1 MGNPSRSIQ
10 APGGTRGA
18 NQALIVI
25 FERDESLSGLLLGQL
40 RAQGYEGRTA
50 RTPVEVFDLIAR
62 YPVRLALVNLGQPAT
77 SRREF
82 WVALDA
88 QRFGRGVQVITY
100 SYVVPGVEPDLP
112 AGSGR
117 PDVEVR
123 GPQGISAL
131 IEAVRAKLPP
141 PPRETPDSSFLLGS
155 KTPGLSA
162 NGQPTPGPQ
171 PGLPP
176 TPLSGN
182 PPEYA
187 ARQQPIAGILD
198 LSHGGRNGQPSE
210 FLPLASSPGAS
221 RMNPADD
228 GWVPLVPEASPMNG
242 AAGQGAPP
250 WMNGRAEP
258 PAAPAGM
265 GASGWPGAGPRP
277 EPPGNSQMNGANSNG
292 ANGMRTPGADVLA
305 SGGAF
310 SPAMPM
316 GDLAA
321 LSDAINAL
329 AAAGAPGY
337 QHASAAA
344 KAMNGAQS
352 PGKEPDPWL
361 QGQSHAVQEMGAL
374 TGRSAG
380 NSYPVSA
387 PPGMPEERQAFGSLG
402 AVNQS
407 HQGGQPTERGAAET
421 LYMGQKAFVEL
432 GRAQES
438 RQQPQ
443 ESRSRTIAGNL
454 DEYEQERRAPVTA
467 MPGNGNQQPAASRRL
482 GEATGPAAN
491 ANQSASYQNQMLA
504 PIVAPGQVERSL
516 GNVLVEGQLVSQQ
529 RLEVAL
535 GIQRLLRGVDMDYR
549 LGEVLL
555 TFKFLTHDQLLA
567 ALLVSRGLVT
577 PAQVASL
584 GRIKQELHSIGMEYD
599 LENLLILFRMLSSE
613 QLREIRNEF
622 P

>member
-25 FERDESLSGLLLGQL
+25 FERDESLAGLLLGQL

-100 SYVVPGVEPDLP
+100 SYIVPGVEPDLP

-131 IEAVRAKLPP
+131 IEAVRAKVPP

-155 KTPGLSA
+155 RTPGLSA

-176 TPLSGN
+176 PPLSGN

-198 LSHGGRNGQPSE
+198 LSRGGRNGQPSE
-210 FLPLASSPGAS
+210 FLPLTSSPGAS

-228 GWVPLVPEASPMNG
+228 GWAPLVPEAPPMHG
-242 AAGQGAPP
+242 AAGQGAPQ
-250 WMNGRAEP
+250 WLNGRADP
-258 PAAPAGM
+258 PAASAGM
-265 GASGWPGAGPRP
+265 GASGWPGAVPRP
-277 EPPGNSQMNGANSNG
+277 EPPGNSQMNGANG
-292 ANGMRTPGADVLA
+292 LRAPGADALA

-337 QHASAAA
+337 QHAPPAASAL
-344 KAMNGAQS
+344 NGA
-352 PGKEPDPWL
+352 PMPAKEPDPWP

-374 TGRSAG
+374 PNRSPA

-387 PPGMPEERQAFGSLG
+387 PPGTPEERPAFGALDTLTHS
-402 AVNQS
+402 NQNS
-407 HQGGQPTERGAAET
+407 QPTERGAAET
-421 LYMGQKAFVEL
+421 LYMGQKAFAEL

-438 RQQPQ
+438 RQPPQ
-443 ESRSRTIAGNL
+443 ENRSRAIAGNL
-454 DEYEQERRAPVTA
+454 HEYQQERREPVTA
-467 MPGNGNQQPAASRRL
+467 VPGNGNQQPAASRRL
-482 GEATGPAAN
+482 GETLDPAAS

-535 GIQRLLRGVDMDYR
+535 GIQRLLRGIDMDYR

>member
-1 MGNPSRSIQ
+1 VQ

-40 RAQGYEGRTA
+40 RAQGYEGRPA

-100 SYVVPGVEPDLP
+100 RNVVPGVEPDLP

-123 GPQGISAL
+123 GPQGIGAL

-141 PPRETPDSSFLLGS
+141 PPRESPDSSFLLGARA
-155 KTPGLSA
+155 PDLSA
-162 NGQPTPGPQ
+162 NGQPTPGS
-171 PGLPP
+171 
-176 TPLSGN
+176 LSGN
-182 PPEYA
+182 PLETM
-187 ARQQPIAGILD
+187 ARQQPIAGVLD
-198 LSHGGRNGQPSE
+198 LSHGGRNGQPAE
-210 FLPLASSPGAS
+210 FLPLSGSPGVS
-221 RMNPADD
+221 RMNPADG
-228 GWVPLVPEASPMNG
+228 GWAPPMPGVPPLNG
-242 AAGQGAPP
+242 AAEQGAPQ

-258 PAAPAGM
+258 ALTPVGM
-265 GASGWPGAGPRP
+265 GGSGWPGVVPRP
-277 EPPGNSQMNGANSNG
+277 EPPGKSQMNGANGNG
-292 ANGMRTPGADVLA
+292 ANGMRTPGADALA
-305 SGGAF
+305 PGGPF

-321 LSDAINAL
+321 LSDAISAL

-337 QHASAAA
+337 QHTTAARPV
-344 KAMNGAQS
+344 NVS
-352 PGKEPDPWL
+352 PLPGKEADSWS
-361 QGQSHAVQEMGAL
+361 QGRSHAVQDMGAL
-374 TGRSAG
+374 PGRSAG
-380 NSYPVSA
+380 NSYPISA
-387 PPGMPEERQAFGSLG
+387 SPGMLEERQVSGSMG
-402 AVNQS
+402 AINQL
-407 HQGGQPTERGAAET
+407 HQGSQPTERGAAET
-421 LYMGQKAFVEL
+421 LYMGQRAFTEL
-432 GRAQES
+432 GRAQDP
-438 RQQPQ
+438 QPPQ
-443 ESRSRTIAGNL
+443 DTRSRAIAGNL
-454 DEYEQERRAPVTA
+454 DEYERERAA
-467 MPGNGNQQPAASRRL
+467 ALPGNGDQQPVASRRL
-482 GEATGPAAN
+482 AEAIGAMTGASQLP
-491 ANQSASYQNQMLA
+491 SYQNQMLA

-535 GIQRLLRGVDMDYR
+535 GIQRLLRGIDIDYR

-577 PAQVASL
+577 PAQVASM
-584 GRIKQELHSIGMEYD
+584 GRIKQELHAIGMEYD

-613 QLREIRNEF
+613 QLREIRSEF